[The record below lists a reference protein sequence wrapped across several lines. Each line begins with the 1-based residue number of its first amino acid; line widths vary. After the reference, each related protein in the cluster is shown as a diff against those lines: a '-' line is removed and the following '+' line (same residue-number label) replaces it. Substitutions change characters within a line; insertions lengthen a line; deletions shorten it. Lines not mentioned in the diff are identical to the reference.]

1 MTEPPTQA
9 AWRRYLRFWRTD
21 ARADVDDELAFH
33 LEQRVRDLEAT
44 GMSRAAACDEAA
56 RRIGDVSALKNVCV
70 QIDES
75 GMRRRE
81 REEWRDALR
90 MDVRTALRQLARS
103 PVVTAVSILTLA
115 LGIGANTAIFNIV
128 YAVLLRPLPYA
139 NADRLAVVAE
149 TQRDLR
155 TGVGPG
161 QFTEWVARNRVF
173 ESLSAESGATF
184 NLSGVGFAQRVTG
197 AMVTPSKFRT
207 LVMPP
212 AAGRYFVDEEATP
225 GREHV
230 VVLSYALF
238 TQQFGGDAGI
248 VGRTISLSETPY
260 VVVGVAPPDYAPE
273 SYGEQLWVPLA
284 LTAQHKTKFN
294 EHWLLVYGKLK
305 PGVSLAAAQ
314 RDMERVT
321 REIAALQPAAM
332 IDRSVRV
339 VGIREDLAGDY
350 ERQLGVL
357 FGAAALILLLACS
370 NIAGL
375 ILARLTTRRREIA
388 VRLALGAGRA
398 RVVRL
403 LLTESVVLAAMGGV
417 ASLAVAS
424 GATTLLLRIAPASV
438 PRLDQADVGTAT
450 LPFVIV
456 ATLVAGLVLGIFP
469 ALRSTRGDVQQAL
482 RESGRTSSA
491 AGPRDHARSALVV
504 GEIALALV
512 LMTGA
517 VLFVRSARNLADID
531 PGFDPTGLRSVRVSL
546 AGSRYQS
553 PAQIASGITR
563 LLASV
568 SALLHARAVAATTG
582 LPMGNGVPDV
592 QLHIAGREFPPGQ
605 EPAANFLGVS
615 PTYFETMR
623 IPIVRGRALT
633 ANDRAGAPPVVVIN
647 EELAHRLWPNESPL
661 GKRFYCC
668 GDDSVHVWRE
678 IVGVSRNVRHW
689 LTARPFD
696 EIYVP
701 YEQAPA
707 ASWVWF
713 SNTVTLVMRTERSD
727 AILPMRLRTAIA
739 AVDPSLPLFEQ
750 FSYDDLWRR
759 STSTNRFAM
768 QLFSAFAALALTLAA
783 IGIYGVLAYLVSHR
797 TQEIAVRMA
806 LGATRRQVFAL
817 ILRQGGALAAGGIFI
832 GIAIAVVASRALQQ
846 LLYGIE
852 PTDPITYAIAG
863 FALAAVALAA
873 CYVPARRAASVEP
886 YSALRG

>member
-1 MTEPPTQA
+1 MTEPRTQA

-321 REIAALQPAAM
+321 REIAALQPASM

-357 FGAAALILLLACS
+357 FGAAGLILLLACS

-388 VRLALGAGRA
+388 VRFALGAGRA

-403 LLTESVVLAAMGGV
+403 LLTESLVLAAMGGV

-438 PRLDQADVGTAT
+438 PRLDQADVGAAT

-482 RESGRTSSA
+482 RESGRASNA
-491 AGPRDHARSALVV
+491 ANPRDRARNTLVV

-517 VLFVRSARNLADID
+517 VLFVRSARNLASID
-531 PGFDPTGLRSVRVSL
+531 PGFDVRGLQSVRVSL

-568 SALLHARAVAATTG
+568 SALPQSRAVAATTG
-582 LPMGNGVPDV
+582 LPLGNGVPDV
-592 QLHIAGREFPPGQ
+592 QLHIAAREFPAGQ

-615 PTYFETMR
+615 PTYFQTMG
-623 IPIVRGRALT
+623 IPIVRGRALNS
-633 ANDRAGAPPVVVIN
+633 NDRAGAPPVVVIN

-668 GDDSVHVWRE
+668 DDTVRVWRE

-689 LTARPFD
+689 LTARPFA

-713 SNTVTLVMRTERSD
+713 SNTVTLVIRTERSD
-727 AILPMRLRTAIA
+727 AVLPLQLRAAIA
-739 AVDPSLPLFEQ
+739 GVDPSLPLFEQ

-768 QLFSAFAALALTLAA
+768 LLFTAFAALALTLAA

-806 LGATRRQVFAL
+806 LGATRCQVFTL
-817 ILRQGGALAAGGIFI
+817 ILRQGGTLAAGGILL
-832 GIAIAVVASRALQQ
+832 GTAIAVVSSRALQQ

-852 PTDPITYAIAG
+852 PTDPITYAVAG
-863 FALAAVALAA
+863 LALAAVAIAA

-886 YSALRG
+886 YNALRG

>member
-1 MTEPPTQA
+1 MIERPNNS

-33 LEQRVRDLEAT
+33 LEQRVRDLEAS
-44 GMSRAAACDEAA
+44 GMSRAAARHEAA

-70 QIDES
+70 AIDES
-75 GMRRRE
+75 GTRRRE

-90 MDVRTALRQLARS
+90 TDVRTALRQLARS

-115 LGIGANTAIFNIV
+115 LGIGANTAIFNVV

-139 NADRLAVVAE
+139 NADRLVVVAE
-149 TQRDLR
+149 TQRDSR

-161 QFTEWVARNRVF
+161 QFTEWVARNRAF
-173 ESLSAESGATF
+173 ESLSAETGATF
-184 NLSGVGFAQRVTG
+184 NLSGVGPAQRVTG

-212 AAGRYFVDEEATP
+212 VAGRYFADEEATP

-230 VVLSYALF
+230 VVLSYGLF
-238 TQQFGGDAGI
+238 TQQFGGDARI

-260 VVVGVAPPDYAPE
+260 IVVGVAPPDYAPE

-284 LTAQHKTKFN
+284 LTAEHKTKFN

-305 PGVSLAAAQ
+305 AGVSLAAAQ

-321 REIAALQPAAM
+321 REIAALQPASM

-357 FGAAALILLLACS
+357 FGAAGLILLLACS

-388 VRLALGAGRA
+388 VRFALGAGRA

-403 LLTESVVLAAMGGV
+403 LLTESLVLAAMGGV

-424 GATTLLLRIAPASV
+424 GATMLLLRIAPASV
-438 PRLDQADVGTAT
+438 PRLDQADVGAAT
-450 LPFVIV
+450 LPFVIA

-482 RESGRTSSA
+482 RESGRASNA
-491 AGPRDHARSALVV
+491 ANPRDRARNTLVV

-517 VLFVRSARNLADID
+517 VLFVRSARNLASID
-531 PGFDPTGLRSVRVSL
+531 PGFDVRGLQSVRVSL

-568 SALLHARAVAATTG
+568 SALPQSRAVAATTG
-582 LPMGNGVPDV
+582 LPLGNGVPDV
-592 QLHIAGREFPPGQ
+592 QLHIAGREFLAGQ
-605 EPAANFLGVS
+605 EPAANFLSVS
-615 PTYFETMR
+615 PTYFETMG
-623 IPIVRGRALT
+623 IPIVRGRALNS
-633 ANDRAGAPPVVVIN
+633 NDRTGAPPVVVIN
-647 EELAHRLWPNESPL
+647 EALAHHLWPNESPL

-668 GDDSVHVWRE
+668 QDTVRVWRE

-689 LTARPFD
+689 LTARPFA

-713 SNTVTLVMRTERSD
+713 SNTVTLVIRTERSD
-727 AILPMRLRTAIA
+727 AVLPLQLRAAIA
-739 AVDPSLPLFEQ
+739 GVDPSLPLFEQ

-768 QLFSAFAALALTLAA
+768 LLFTAFAALALTLAA

-806 LGATRRQVFAL
+806 LGATRRQVFTL
-817 ILRQGGALAAGGIFI
+817 ILRQGGTLAAGGILL
-832 GIAIAVVASRALQQ
+832 GTAIAVVSSRALQQ

-852 PTDPITYAIAG
+852 PTDPITYAVAG
-863 FALAAVALAA
+863 FALAAVAIAA

-886 YSALRG
+886 YNALRG

>member
-1 MTEPPTQA
+1 
-9 AWRRYLRFWRTD
+9 
-21 ARADVDDELAFH
+21 
-33 LEQRVRDLEAT
+33 
-44 GMSRAAACDEAA
+44 
-56 RRIGDVSALKNVCV
+56 
-70 QIDES
+70 
-75 GMRRRE
+75 
-81 REEWRDALR
+81 
-90 MDVRTALRQLARS
+90 
-103 PVVTAVSILTLA
+103 VVTAVSILTLA
-115 LGIGANTAIFNIV
+115 LGIGANTAIFNVV

-139 NADRLAVVAE
+139 NADRLVVVAE

-161 QFTEWVARNRVF
+161 QFTEWVSRNRAF
-173 ESLSAESGATF
+173 ESLSAETGATF
-184 NLSGVGFAQRVTG
+184 NLSGVGAAQRVTG

-212 AAGRYFVDEEATP
+212 TAGRYFVDEEATP

-230 VVLSYALF
+230 VVLSYRLF
-238 TQQFGGDAGI
+238 VQQFGGDASI

-260 VVVGVAPPDYAPE
+260 VVVGVAPRDYAPE

-284 LTAQHKTKFN
+284 LTAEHKTKFN

-321 REIAALQPAAM
+321 REIALLQPASM

-339 VGIREDLAGDY
+339 VGIRENLAGEY
-350 ERQLGVL
+350 ERQLVVL
-357 FGAAALILLLACS
+357 FGAAGVILLLACS

-375 ILARLTTRRREIA
+375 ILARLTTRRKEIA

-403 LLTESVVLAAMGGV
+403 LLTESMVLAAMGGV

-424 GATTLLLRIAPASV
+424 AATTLLLRIAPASV
-438 PRLDQADVGTAT
+438 PRLDQADVGAAT
-450 LPFVIV
+450 LPFVIA

-482 RESGRTSSA
+482 RESGRASSA
-491 AGPRDHARSALVV
+491 AGPRDRARSTLVV

-517 VLFVRSARNLADID
+517 VLFVRSARNLAGID
-531 PGFDPTGLRSVRVSL
+531 PGFDVRGLQSVRVSL
-546 AGSRYQS
+546 AGSRYKS

-568 SALLHARAVAATTG
+568 SALPQMRTVAATTG

-592 QLHIAGREFPPGQ
+592 ELHIAGREFPEGQ

-623 IPIVRGRALT
+623 IPIVRGRGLNS
-633 ANDRAGAPPVVVIN
+633 NDRAGAPPVVVIN
-647 EELAHRLWPNESPL
+647 EELAHQLWPNESPL

-668 GDDSVHVWRE
+668 HDTVRVWRE

-689 LTARPFD
+689 LTARPFA

-707 ASWVWF
+707 TSWVWF

-727 AILPMRLRTAIA
+727 AALPSQLRAASA

-768 QLFSAFAALALTLAA
+768 QLFSAFAALALTLAG

-817 ILRQGGALAAGGIFI
+817 ILRQGGTLAACGILL
-832 GIAIAVVASRALQQ
+832 GTAIAVVASRALQQ

-852 PTDPITYAIAG
+852 PSDPITYAIAG
-863 FALAAVALAA
+863 FALAAVAIAA

-886 YSALRG
+886 YNALRG